1 MTPVQ
6 SNDPYPLSD
15 YLLQLKP
22 GSPTNFQRN
31 DKCFKKCNHG
41 RIWMMLWMWDFFF
54 LFSFFSF
61 STFYKFLPAMCL
73 RTWIYTAHCGN
84 SWAGTCNG
92 QRPALCLC
100 SSEHQWFC
108 SHLRPISLRG
118 SCDAFAAELKL
129 EKSSCNLCV
138 PHLSPFLW

>member
-1 MTPVQ
+1 MTQVQ

-15 YLLQLKP
+15 YLLQLKS
-22 GSPTNFQRN
+22 GSQTIFREMINALKNVTMVRYEW
-31 DKCFKKCNHG
+31 CYECG
-41 RIWMMLWMWDFFF
+41 I
-54 LFSFFSF
+54 FSFFLSF
-61 STFYKFLPAMCL
+61 FTFYKFLPAMCL
-73 RTWIYTAHCGN
+73 RTWIYTARCGN

-108 SHLRPISLRG
+108 SHLRPISLHG

-129 EKSSCNLCV
+129 EKVKL
-138 PHLSPFLW
+138 